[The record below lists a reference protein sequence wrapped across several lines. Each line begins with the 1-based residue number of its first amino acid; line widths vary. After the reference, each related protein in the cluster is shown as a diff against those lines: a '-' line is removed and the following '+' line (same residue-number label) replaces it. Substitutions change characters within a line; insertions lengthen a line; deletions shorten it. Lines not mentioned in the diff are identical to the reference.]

1 MIKVGRN
8 KEKKRKGE
16 KKVMKKVHNRYM
28 MSSEKGKKKKKIIE
42 GVIFMQHTLHSEL
55 KRTIRNRLKNLEKI
69 GVLRIKLVEKLG
81 ISWLTSCTK
90 VMHWEIKIAE
100 EVIAFHVI
108 HQEKMN
114 PKEVVKKKYL
124 V

>member
-28 MSSEKGKKKKKIIE
+28 MSSEKGKKKEKIIE

-55 KRTIRNRLKNLEKI
+55 KRTIRNRLKIQRK
-69 GVLRIKLVEKLG
+69 
-81 ISWLTSCTK
+81 
-90 VMHWEIKIAE
+90 
-100 EVIAFHVI
+100 
-108 HQEKMN
+108 QE
-114 PKEVVKKKYL
+114 YCG
-124 V
+124 

>member
-1 MIKVGRN
+1 
-8 KEKKRKGE
+8 
-16 KKVMKKVHNRYM
+16 
-28 MSSEKGKKKKKIIE
+28 
-42 GVIFMQHTLHSEL
+42 
-55 KRTIRNRLKNLEKI
+55 
-69 GVLRIKLVEKLG
+69 
-81 ISWLTSCTK
+81 
-90 VMHWEIKIAE
+90 MHWEIKIAE